1 LQPNQSPTVAIAPN
15 DSLITA
21 LSRPR
26 WREYLSLTKP
36 KVSLL
41 IVFTAI
47 VGMVL
52 ASPGMV
58 PLPVLVFGTLGIA
71 MASGSAAAFNH
82 ILDRRIDQQM
92 ARTRRRPLV
101 TGSLGTRQALI
112 FAFVLCVGS
121 MAVLWPSAGGLCALL
136 TFGSLIGYAVIYT
149 VWLKHATPQNIV
161 IGGAAGAAPP
171 LLGWVAVT
179 HSIDAQALVLFLIVF
194 TWTPPHFW
202 ALAIARR
209 EEYAKVGIP
218 MLPVTHGIPYTR
230 RQIVLYTFLL
240 VLFTLIPVGIGMS
253 GMVYLTAALILD
265 ARFLYLCLALY
276 RGVRSDLPIRT
287 FRFSITFLMALF
299 AAFIADHY
307 CGLLSFHML
316 THWGDGTASFAA
328 SFLRLAAMRLRP
340 A

>member
-1 LQPNQSPTVAIAPN
+1 MAIAPD

-21 LSRPR
+21 LSQSG
-26 WREYLSLTKP
+26 WRDFMELTKP

-58 PLPVLVFGTLGIA
+58 PLPALVFGTLGIA
-71 MASGSAAAFNH
+71 MASGSAAALNH

-92 ARTRRRPLV
+92 ARTRRRPLA
-101 TGSLGTRQALI
+101 TGSLRTSQALA
-112 FAFVLCVGS
+112 FAGVLCAGSMMMLWLSVGS
-121 MAVLWPSAGGLCALL
+121 LCALL

-149 VWLKHATPQNIV
+149 GWLKHATPQNIV

-171 LLGWVAVT
+171 VLGWVAVT
-179 HSIDAQALVLFLIVF
+179 HSIDAQALVLFMIIF

-202 ALAIARR
+202 SLAIARR

-230 RQIVLYTFLL
+230 LQILLYTVLL
-240 VLFTLIPVGIGMS
+240 ILCTLIPVFIGMS
-253 GMVYLTAALILD
+253 GLIYLAAAVTLD
-265 ARFLYLCLALY
+265 ARFLYLALALQ
-276 RGVRSDLPIRT
+276 RGLRPDLPIRT
-287 FRFSITFLMALF
+287 FRFSITYLMALF
-299 AAFIADHY
+299 GAFIADHY
-307 CGLLSFHML
+307 CRL
-316 THWGDGTASFAA
+316 
-328 SFLRLAAMRLRP
+328 FL
-340 A
+340 